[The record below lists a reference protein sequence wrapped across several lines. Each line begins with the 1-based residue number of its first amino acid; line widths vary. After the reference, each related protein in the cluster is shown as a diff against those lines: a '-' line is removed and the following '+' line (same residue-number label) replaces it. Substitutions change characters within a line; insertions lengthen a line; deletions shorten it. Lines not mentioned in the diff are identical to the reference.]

1 MTVLGIN
8 ELLIGIRMKFNI
20 ETCEEHGVFFSVN
33 HEYWQRIPK
42 ETGVVKKKKKY

>member
-8 ELLIGIRMKFNI
+8 DQLIGIRMTLFNM

-33 HEYWQRIPK
+33 HEYW
-42 ETGVVKKKKKY
+42 